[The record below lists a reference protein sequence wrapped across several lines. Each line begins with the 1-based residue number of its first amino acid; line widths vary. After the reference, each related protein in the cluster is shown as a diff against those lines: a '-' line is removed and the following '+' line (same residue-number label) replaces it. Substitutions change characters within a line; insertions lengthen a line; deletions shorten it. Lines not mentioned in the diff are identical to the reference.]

1 MDSEEITIKFWQEV
15 YDETNILREIHENI
29 LLIKDI
35 KKFRMITKK
44 IIADKLLS
52 YLQHRLS
59 LEELVNWAENT
70 LMEAHFEDD
79 NSHTVRDVLA
89 HIGLSDVKAFG
100 LEWKDCEVIM
110 EKLGFKLEVNAMAL
124 G

>member
-1 MDSEEITIKFWQEV
+1 MV
-15 YDETNILREIHENI
+15 
-29 LLIKDI
+29 
-35 KKFRMITKK
+35 TKK

-52 YLQHRLS
+52 YLQNRLS

-70 LMEAHFEDD
+70 LLEAHFEDD
-79 NSHTVRDVLA
+79 NSHTIRDVVA

-110 EKLGFKLEVNAMAL
+110 EKLGFKLEVNAKAL